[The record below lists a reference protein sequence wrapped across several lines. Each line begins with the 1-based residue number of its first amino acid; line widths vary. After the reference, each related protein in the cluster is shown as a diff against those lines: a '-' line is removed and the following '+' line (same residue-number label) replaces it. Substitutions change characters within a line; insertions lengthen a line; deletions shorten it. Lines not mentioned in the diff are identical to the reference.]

1 MNMTIISLVVLYLA
15 VSAARIT
22 LLYLF
27 ETLPN
32 SLIALLLFLEG
43 PAGWAVLLA
52 EGISRYA
59 KYRRNKNRNKKDA
72 FDRAMEEYYGSMAN

>member
-1 MNMTIISLVVLYLA
+1 MNMTIITLVALYLA
-15 VSAARIT
+15 VSAARVT

-32 SLIALLLFLEG
+32 SLIAFLLFLEG

-52 EGISRYA
+52 ESISRYV

-72 FDRAMEEYYGSMAN
+72 FDQAMEEYYGSMAN